1 MEMCKKENPTAL
13 RSKSALKDALLSL
26 LAEEPLADISVA
38 QICSRAQLTRPTF
51 YNHYSSKDDLAAEVI
66 DDALDEFAKHV
77 GRAQIESTQGMLHAF
92 LDYWE
97 SHWKLLRLMA
107 ANGLLPM
114 VGKRFSPH
122 LEHIYATATYT
133 DKSLSPAEL
142 AFHNAFLSAGM
153 AGMLEHWAQDEIP
166 TKADVLADYMENML
180 STLHAG
186 TKGGL
191 S

>member
-26 LAEEPLADISVA
+26 LAKEQLADVSVA
-38 QICSRAQLTRPTF
+38 QICARAQLTRPTF
-51 YNHYSSKDDLAAEVI
+51 YNHYSSKDDIAAEVI

-77 GRAQIESTQGMLHAF
+77 ERARIESTQGMLHAF

-97 SHWKLLRLMA
+97 SHRELLRLISK
-107 ANGLLPM
+107 NGLLPM
-114 VGKRFSPH
+114 VGKRFRPH
-122 LEHIYATATYT
+122 LERIYTTVLFT
-133 DKSLSPAEL
+133 DKSLSPEEL

-153 AGMLEHWAQDEIP
+153 AGMLEHWAQDEAP
-166 TKADVLADYMENML
+166 TGAEALAGYMENML
-180 STLHAG
+180 SALHAG